1 MLRHENQSIGYIGC
15 DTCYC
20 DYMHKQVNGFL
31 QACVDNMW
39 RMRGPTGPPFLVL
52 IIPSL
57 NNVLGTLQKMQA
69 TYILHCAM
77 VVRLT
82 TSYLPSLVDPPAP
95 PHPHIQLTH
104 SYKYMSKYVLNGYWG

>member
-1 MLRHENQSIGYIGC
+1 MLRHENQNIGYICC

-20 DYMHKQVNGFL
+20 DYMHKQVNGFF

-39 RMRGPTGPPFLVL
+39 RMRGPKGPPFLVL
-52 IIPSL
+52 TIPSL
-57 NNVLGTLQKMQA
+57 NNVSITLQNMQA
-69 TYILHCAM
+69 TYILRCAM
-77 VVRLT
+77 VVGLT
-82 TSYLPSLVDPPAP
+82 TTYSDHLLTPP